1 MHAGGGGA
9 LSEDELAPLR
19 RRFCAR
25 TAGQVRELRASIAR
39 WDVQAPEI
47 ERVAHTIAGT
57 GAMLGFREVAAAA
70 AAVDDRYAAG
80 QLPSREALE
89 ALLTAMEAL
98 DPAD

>member
-1 MHAGGGGA
+1 
-9 LSEDELAPLR
+9 
-19 RRFCAR
+19 
-25 TAGQVRELRASIAR
+25 
-39 WDVQAPEI
+39 
-47 ERVAHTIAGT
+47 
-57 GAMLGFREVAAAA
+57 MLGFREVAAAA